1 MLALQLLVNGKP
13 VVTAGTSGTVSVVCT
28 ISAFGDELRALK
40 PNSGQVVVRLGGLT
54 HEPHTRANTASWL
67 DSLNCSVGDE
77 ITLRVLETTEIDLPS
92 VTPLP
97 PGIEHSLV
105 PRQSRFSRLLTFLAG
120 DKRAAS

>member
-13 VVTAGTSGTVSVVCT
+13 VVTAGTSGTVSVACT

-40 PNSGQVVVRLGGLT
+40 PSTGPVVVRISGLT
-54 HEPHTRANTASWL
+54 HAPHTRANSASWP

-77 ITLRVLETTEIDLPS
+77 ITLRVLETTEIDPPS

-97 PGIEHSLV
+97 LGIEHSLV
-105 PRQSRFSRLLTFLAG
+105 PRQSLFSRLFTFLAG